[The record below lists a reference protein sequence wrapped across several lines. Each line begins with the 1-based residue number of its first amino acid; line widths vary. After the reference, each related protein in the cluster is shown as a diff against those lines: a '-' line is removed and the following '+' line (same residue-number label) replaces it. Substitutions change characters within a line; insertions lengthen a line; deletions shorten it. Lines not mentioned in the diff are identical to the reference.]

1 MVSVIVEKPY
11 RFVPPHRG
19 DWWPSMIQK
28 FKLYERHLRDTDGVV
43 DYELRN
49 VDRLQESLRRGD
61 GIMMAPNHS
70 RYADPLVLGW
80 LAKQAR
86 THVFA
91 MASWHL
97 FNMGKFNAFS
107 IQKMGAFSVFREG
120 LDKQSI
126 ETAIDILVEA
136 RRPLVLFAEG
146 ATFRANDRLQPL
158 LDGASLIA
166 RTAARRREK
175 NSHGRVVVHPIAI
188 KYVFQGD
195 IYEWADKSLTAI
207 EQRLTWEPNRH
218 LPLRKRITHVADG
231 LLALK
236 EVQYLGSPQS
246 GNVIQRQEY
255 LTKALLQQVE
265 SKWKANAVDAADVGS
280 VLNRVKAMRLQMFP
294 ELINDS
300 TSPER
305 KEAIRN
311 DLRSLELAQQLA
323 SFPVGYLNE
332 PPVTVTR
339 VLETL
344 ENVEEAVFGKTSWP
358 GPLKA
363 IVDVGEA
370 IEVPA
375 ERAPRKQEDPLMV
388 EIAQQ
393 LQGML
398 NQLATEPRLLA
409 ADD

>member
-1 MVSVIVEKPY
+1 
-11 RFVPPHRG
+11 
-19 DWWPSMIQK
+19 MIQK
-28 FKLYERHLRDTDGVV
+28 FKLYERRLRNTDGVV

-49 VDRLQESLRRGD
+49 VERLEESLRRGD
-61 GIMMAPNHS
+61 GIMLAPNHS

-80 LAKQAR
+80 LAKR
-86 THVFA
+86 TNRHVFA

-97 FNMGKFNAFS
+97 FNMGKFNAFA

-126 ETAIDILVEA
+126 ETAIEILTQA
-136 RRPLVLFAEG
+136 KRPLVLFAEG
-146 ATFRANDRLQPL
+146 ATFRANDLLQPL

-166 RTAARRREK
+166 RTAARRRQK
-175 NSHGRVVVHPIAI
+175 HGQGRVVVHPIAI

-195 IYEWADKSLTAI
+195 IYEWADRSLTAI
-207 EQRLTWEPNRH
+207 EQRLTWEPNRDQ
-218 LPLRKRITHVADG
+218 PLRKRITRVADG

-236 EVQYLGSPQS
+236 EVQYLGSPQT
-246 GNVIQRQEY
+246 GNVIQRQEH
-255 LTKALLQQVE
+255 LTQALLEQVE
-265 SKWKANAVDAADVGS
+265 SKWKTQAVEATDLGS

-294 ELINDS
+294 QLVNPATEED
-300 TSPER
+300 R
-305 KEAIRN
+305 KAEIRN
-311 DLRSLELAQQLA
+311 DLRALELAQQLA

-332 PPVTVTR
+332 APVTVTR

-344 ENVEEAVFGKTSWP
+344 ENVEEAVFGETSWP

-375 ERAPRKQEDPLMV
+375 ERAPRQQEDPLMV
-388 EIAQQ
+388 ELAQR

-398 NQLATEPRLLA
+398 NQLATEPRLLTA
-409 ADD
+409 ED

>member
-1 MVSVIVEKPY
+1 
-11 RFVPPHRG
+11 
-19 DWWPSMIQK
+19 MIQK
-28 FKLYERHLRDTDGVV
+28 LKLYERHLRNTDGVV
-43 DYELRN
+43 DYELRH
-49 VDRLQESLRRGD
+49 VERLEESLRRGD
-61 GIMMAPNHS
+61 GIMLAPNHS

-80 LAKQAR
+80 LAKRAK

-126 ETAIDILVEA
+126 ETAIGILDEA

-158 LDGASLIA
+158 LEGASLIA

-175 NSHGRVVVHPIAI
+175 HSQGRVVIHPVAI

-195 IYEWADKSLTAI
+195 IYEWADRSLTAI
-207 EQRLTWEPNRH
+207 EQRLTWEPNSD
-218 LPLRKRITHVADG
+218 LPLRKRITRVADG

-236 EVQYLGSPQS
+236 EVQYLGCPQTGS
-246 GNVIQRQEY
+246 VIQRQDQ
-255 LTKALLQQVE
+255 LTQALLRQVE
-265 SKWKANAVDAADVGS
+265 SKWKTNSVEGGDVGS
-280 VLNRVKAMRLQMFP
+280 VLNRVKAMRLRMFP

-300 TSPER
+300 TAADR
-305 KEAIRN
+305 KAEIRN
-311 DLRSLELAQQLA
+311 DLRALELAQQLA

-344 ENVEEAVFGKTSWP
+344 ENVEEAVFGTTSWP

-363 IVDVGEA
+363 IVEVGEA
-370 IEVPA
+370 IVVPA
-375 ERAPRKQEDPLMV
+375 ERAPRQQQDPLIL
-388 EIAQQ
+388 ELSQN

-398 NQLATEPRLLA
+398 DNLATEPRLLA
-409 ADD
+409 AED

>member
-19 DWWPSMIQK
+19 DWWPSLIQK
-28 FKLYERHLRDTDGVV
+28 LKLYERHLRNTDGVV
-43 DYELRN
+43 DYEIRN
-49 VDRLQESLRRGD
+49 PELLEASLRSGH
-61 GIMMAPNHS
+61 GIMLAPNHS

-80 LAKQAR
+80 LAKR
-86 THVFA
+86 VKTHVFA

-97 FNMGKFNAFS
+97 FNMGAFNAFS

-126 ETAIDILVEA
+126 ETAIGILDKAE
-136 RRPLVLFAEG
+136 RPLVLFAEG

-158 LDGASLIA
+158 LEGASLIA

-175 NSHGRVVVHPIAI
+175 HSQGRVVIHPIAI

-195 IYEWADKSLTAI
+195 IYEWADRSLTAL
-207 EQRLTWEPNRH
+207 EQRLTWEPDSH
-218 LPLRKRITHVADG
+218 KPLRRRITRVADG

-246 GNVIQRQEY
+246 GNVVQRQTQ
-255 LTKALLQQVE
+255 LTKALLEQVE
-265 SKWKANAVDAADVGS
+265 AKWKTNTLDATDVGS
-280 VLNRVKAMRLQMFP
+280 VLNRVKAMRQLMFP
-294 ELINDS
+294 ELLNPS
-300 TSPER
+300 SGEER
-305 KEAIRN
+305 RAEIRR
-311 DLRSLELAQQLA
+311 DLQALELAQQLA
-323 SFPVGYLNE
+323 SFPVGYLTE
-332 PPVTVTR
+332 PPVSVTR

-344 ENVEEAVFGKTSWP
+344 ENMEEAVFGKTSWP

-363 IVDVGEA
+363 IVEVGEA
-370 IEVPA
+370 IDVPA
-375 ERAPRKQEDPLMV
+375 ERAPRRQEDPLMT
-388 EIAQQ
+388 ELSQR

-398 NQLATEPRLLA
+398 KGLASEPRLLA